1 MNRLIHAF
9 FSGWLI
15 LFLCAQVSAQPNV
28 PAAPAAVLPSMPLA
42 VTLHKTTHLVFPYA
56 IRSVDRG
63 SPSIL
68 VQQAEPLENI
78 LRVKA
83 GVRDFPETSL
93 TVITADGSL
102 FSFTVSYDEHPAA
115 LNLQLAGTAREE
127 PAPVAQLAGG
137 EGSPA
142 ALEQQALRVAATQ
155 GKVPAQKTHRGGM
168 QLRLDGVYIQGDV
181 LYCRLRVRNRS
192 HIGYDAEA
200 LRFHVRERKAGRR
213 TASQEVEVAPLHVH
227 GAWETVRGQAE
238 QVLVVALPKMTL
250 PRQQYLAVEL
260 VERRGGRHLQLKVP
274 GRRLLRA
281 APLLPGKPGAEN
293 HGITH

>member
-1 MNRLIHAF
+1 
-9 FSGWLI
+9 
-15 LFLCAQVSAQPNV
+15 
-28 PAAPAAVLPSMPLA
+28 MPLT
-42 VTLHKTTHLVFPYA
+42 VTLHKTTHLIFPYA

-63 SPSIL
+63 SSSIL
-68 VQQAEPLENI
+68 VQQAEPVENI
-78 LRVKA
+78 LWVKA
-83 GVRDFPETSL
+83 GVQDFPETSL

-102 FSFTVSYDEHPAA
+102 FSFTVSYAEHPAA
-115 LNLQLAGTAREE
+115 LNLQLDGAARGE
-127 PAPVAQLAGG
+127 PAPVAQLAWG
-137 EGSPA
+137 EGNPA
-142 ALEQQALRVAATQ
+142 ALEQQALRVVAAQ
-155 GKVPAQKTHRGGM
+155 GKVPARKTRSGRM

-181 LYCRLRVRNRS
+181 LYLRLGVRNRS

-200 LRFHVRERKAGRR
+200 LRFYVRERKTGRR
-213 TASQEVEVAPLHVH
+213 TASQVLEVAPLHVH

-281 APLLPGKPGAEN
+281 AQLLPGKQGAVN
-293 HGITH
+293 HGFTH